1 MFDEIIESQT
11 AGSPMNEKVRW
22 TNLKDSQIVKLFGR
36 KGLQTSRFIVKQLT
50 KLKGLVKRKMS
61 KTMTLKE
68 VENRTEQFENIKQ
81 IKEKFVNRGCR
92 Y

>member
-1 MFDEIIESQT
+1 MFDEIVESQT

-36 KGLQTSRFIVKQLT
+36 KDLQTSRFIVKQLT

>member
-1 MFDEIIESQT
+1 MFDEIVESQT

-36 KGLQTSRFIVKQLT
+36 KDLQTSRFIVKQLT

-68 VENRTEQFENIKQ
+68 VENRTEQFENIKR

>member
-1 MFDEIIESQT
+1 MFDEIVESQT

-22 TNLKDSQIVKLFGR
+22 TNLKDSQIGKLFGR
-36 KGLQTSRFIVKQLT
+36 KDLQTSRFIVKQLT

>member
-1 MFDEIIESQT
+1 MFDEIVESQT

-22 TNLKDSQIVKLFGR
+22 TTLKDSQIVKLFGR

-68 VENRTEQFENIKQ
+68 VENRTEQFENIKR